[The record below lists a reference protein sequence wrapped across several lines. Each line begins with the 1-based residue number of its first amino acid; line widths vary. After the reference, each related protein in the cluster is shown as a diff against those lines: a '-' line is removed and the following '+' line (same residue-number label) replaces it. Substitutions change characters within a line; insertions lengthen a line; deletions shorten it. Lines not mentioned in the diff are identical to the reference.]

1 MTAPAVARGS
11 RMRQLLRSRLQSA
24 PAVLPVTAFVV
35 LLVIYGAASSS
46 AFLNPFNISN
56 VLIQVT
62 PLVLV
67 AVGQSFAVGTG
78 GLDLSIGS
86 TVSLVAVVLATL
98 FVPLGFPLALL
109 IAVAAA
115 VMVGVI
121 NGGLVA
127 LGMEPFLVTLASLAG
142 VQGLALLIQPVA
154 GGKVEKW
161 YTGIADLWGNIPVAL
176 PFVLLA
182 VVGAAVVLRRT
193 ATGANLLAVGGDA
206 QVARVVGI
214 EAKRTFMKA
223 YVLSALFAALAG
235 LFLVARTRTGDPTIG
250 APFALDSLAAV
261 VVGGTLLTGGRIT
274 MLGTVL
280 GAFALGLLP
289 NVMNLSGIST
299 FYQTAAKGVI
309 LGLAILLPVVF
320 TSVVSRRR
328 RAVLARSY
336 SESPEL
342 LPVL

>member
-1 MTAPAVARGS
+1 MTTSTQKIRGFAS
-11 RMRQLLRSRLQSA
+11 STFVGAQWLRSSA
-24 PAVLPVTAFVV
+24 ALPAAGFVV
-35 LLVIYGAASSS
+35 ILVVYGATSSTS
-46 AFLNPFNISN
+46 FLNPFNISN

-62 PLVLV
+62 PLVLI

-86 TVSLVAVVLATL
+86 TASLVAVVFATL

-109 IAVAAA
+109 VALMAA
-115 VMVGVI
+115 IVVGAL
-121 NGGLVA
+121 NGSLIA

-142 VQGLALLIQPVA
+142 VQGIALLIQPVA
-154 GGKVEKW
+154 GGEVKTW
-161 YTGIADLWGNIPVAL
+161 YTGVAGLWGEIPVAL

-182 VVGAAVVLRRT
+182 VLAASLLVRST
-193 ATGANLLAVGGDA
+193 KTGASILAVGGDA
-206 QVARVVGI
+206 QVARLVGI
-214 EAKRTFMKA
+214 DVKRTLIKA

-235 LFLVARTRTGDPTIG
+235 LFLVARTRTGNPTIG

-289 NVMNLSGIST
+289 NVMNLSGVST
-299 FYQTAAKGVI
+299 FYQTATKGVI
-309 LGLAILLPVVF
+309 LSLAILLPVI
-320 TSVVSRRR
+320 VSRALLRRR
-328 RAVLARSY
+328 RSILARSY
-336 SESPEL
+336 SEAI
-342 LPVL
+342 